1 MRWHGLLVMAAWGA
15 TAQTPTFRADANL
28 ALVRFQVNLKNG
40 DPVMNLKREDVQ
52 LLEDGVPQKIV
63 LWEGGNRTR
72 TVPVEI
78 TLLFDCSGSV
88 RFAGLLN
95 PKVFRDSLL
104 DDHKNINLGIAAFS
118 EDWRKLTDPTRDPSV
133 LRDAAQ
139 EVLNFRSGTT
149 ALYESMAET
158 LKDMEA
164 RPANG
169 VKMLVVLSDGEQTE
183 GDELH
188 RFEVIR
194 VSQRAGISIFP
205 VLISGPGLTYRTD
218 SNRALSS
225 ALRKGKATYN
235 QAEYLSLADETGGR
249 SFPARGDDV
258 VGDTLEWIRKQNRL
272 DYVAGFE
279 PVPSEK
285 PSFHKVKVVLT
296 KPSRGEVIGGV
307 RLLRH

>member
-1 MRWHGLLVMAAWGA
+1 MRLPALMAIVISAA
-15 TAQTPTFRADANL
+15 TAQTPIFRADANL

-40 DPVMNLKREDVQ
+40 QPATNLKPGDIQ

-63 LWEGGNRTR
+63 LLEGGSRAR

-104 DDHKNINLGIAAFS
+104 DDHQNIRLGVSAFS
-118 EDWRKLTDPTRDPSV
+118 ESWKNLTEPTRNPEA
-133 LRDAAQ
+133 LKAAA
-139 EVLNFRSGTT
+139 EDVLNFRSGIT
-149 ALYESMAET
+149 ALYQSILET

-164 RPANG
+164 RPAAG

-188 RFEVIR
+188 RFEAIR
-194 VSQRAGISIFP
+194 ISQRAGISIFP
-205 VLISGPGLTYRTD
+205 VLVSGPGLTYRTD
-218 SNRALSS
+218 SNRALTS

-258 VGDTLEWIRKQNRL
+258 VGDTLQWVRKQNRL

-279 PVPSEK
+279 PAASAK
-285 PSFHKVKVVLT
+285 PEFHKVRVVLT

-307 RLLRH
+307 RLLQH

>member
-40 DPVMNLKREDVQ
+40 DPVTNLKPDDIQ

-63 LWEGGNRTR
+63 LLEGGNRTR
-72 TVPVEI
+72 TVPVDI

-104 DDHKNINLGIAAFS
+104 NDHKNIRLGISVFS
-118 EDWRKLTDPTRDPSV
+118 DDWKKLTDPTRDPEAMAE
-133 LRDAAQ
+133 AAHG
-139 EVLNFRSGTT
+139 VLNFRSGTT
-149 ALYESMAET
+149 ALYESVVET
-158 LKDMEA
+158 LRDMEA
-164 RPANG
+164 RPASG
-169 VKMLVVLSDGEQTE
+169 VRMLVILSDGEQTE

-188 RFEVIR
+188 RFEAIR

-205 VLISGPGLTYRTD
+205 VLVSGPGLTYRTD

-258 VGDTLEWIRKQNRL
+258 VGDTLQWIQKQNRL

-279 PVPSEK
+279 PAPSEK
-285 PSFHKVKVVLT
+285 PSFHKVKIVLT

-307 RLLRH
+307 RLLQH